1 MDLSKEILTRLEASG
16 LVDYDQRSALGLAHN
31 WTREHK
37 PFVLTQ
43 HEAYMKRDAL
53 ANQLIELLQ
62 EFPDEDHREAL
73 ATARQAINAPFKRSD
88 FVGTAKYKEFK
99 RPRNESSNGAGT

>member
-1 MDLSKEILTRLEASG
+1 MSNNDLSTAILARLSASG

-37 PFVLTQ
+37 LFVPTQ
-43 HEAYMKRDAL
+43 HE

-73 ATARQAINAPFKRSD
+73 ATARQAINAPFKRND

-99 RPRNESSNGAGT
+99 RPRNESSNGAGS

>member
-1 MDLSKEILTRLEASG
+1 MDLSKEILLRLEASG
-16 LVDYDQRSALGLAHN
+16 LVDYDQRSALGLAYN
-31 WTREHK
+31 WTKEHK
-37 PFVLTQ
+37 AFVPTQ

-73 ATARQAINAPFKRSD
+73 ATARQVINEPFKRSD
-88 FVGTAKYKEFK
+88 FVGTAKFKEFK
-99 RPRNESSNGAGT
+99 RGKAEANGNGA